1 MTQISEAIARYH
13 KQLDEASPLRAE
25 WVPQLREQ
33 MANARLVVDGRPVTP
48 VLRPHLIS
56 RRQYTNLVRA
66 AELLSISIERVRQIA
81 LENPVVLSRIHLLPA
96 EKMLAAVDPGYRL
109 SPVAGWLGAHVNNG
123 SLYIN
128 AAQADLPRGVI
139 DGDLLG
145 DIFFDAPP
153 VKDIRKRF
161 KLQKTA
167 GSKAFVQSVL
177 KAWKEF
183 GGVSKPSIALLE
195 TRESLSTL
203 EGSESFRLAEW
214 LRGQGYAADVV
225 NPEQVEYRGN
235 ALVKGEFRIDLLIR
249 GVRAQE
255 FLVRYDLNH
264 PVVRAY
270 RDRRVCMINSFR
282 TELTRKRGLL
292 ALLTDERITGRFP
305 AAERKVIQEAV
316 PITRFVAAGRTT
328 WGGETV
334 DLPDFILKNR
344 EKLALRPNEDAGETH
359 AIEGWNTPSAD
370 WSRALNTALRDQF
383 VVQERRDDPAVSFPI
398 DFYGDIVYRDL
409 AVEVMPA
416 TFAGKVQGCTARV
429 SDPKSAFSTV
439 RGTAPV
445 FIVETK

>member
-1 MTQISEAIARYH
+1 MTQIGEAIARYH
-13 KQLDEASPLRAE
+13 KLLEQDSHSHSE
-25 WVPQLREQ
+25 WVGQLREQ
-33 MANARLVVDGRPVTP
+33 MANAQLVVNGRPVTP

-66 AELLSISIERVRQIA
+66 AELLSSAIERVRQIA

-123 SLYIN
+123 SLYTN

-139 DGDLLG
+139 DGDLLA

-161 KLQKTA
+161 KLQKMA
-167 GSKAFVQSVL
+167 GAKAFLHSIL

-183 GGVSKPSIALLE
+183 GGTSKPSIAVLE
-195 TRESLSTL
+195 TREFLSTV
-203 EGSESFRLAEW
+203 EGSESQRLAGW
-214 LRGQGYAADVV
+214 LREQGYSVELAS
-225 NPEQVEYRGN
+225 PEQLEYRAN
-235 ALVKGEFRIDLLIR
+235 ALFKGGFRIDLLIR

-255 FLVRYDLNH
+255 FLVRYDLDH

-270 RDRRVCMINSFR
+270 RERRVCMVNSFR

-292 ALLTDERITGRFP
+292 ALLTDERISGRFP
-305 AAERKVIQEAV
+305 LAERKVIQETV
-316 PITRFVAAGRTT
+316 PITRFVAAGKTT
-328 WGGETV
+328 WRDATV
-334 DLPDFILKNR
+334 DLPEFILKNR
-344 EKLALRPNEDAGETH
+344 ESLVLRPNEDSGESH
-359 AIEGWNTPSAD
+359 AIEGWNTPASD
-370 WSRALNTALRDQF
+370 WSRALNTALRNQF

-409 AVEVMPA
+409 SVEVVPS
-416 TFAGKVQGCTARV
+416 TFAGKVHGLTARV

-445 FIVETK
+445 FIIETK